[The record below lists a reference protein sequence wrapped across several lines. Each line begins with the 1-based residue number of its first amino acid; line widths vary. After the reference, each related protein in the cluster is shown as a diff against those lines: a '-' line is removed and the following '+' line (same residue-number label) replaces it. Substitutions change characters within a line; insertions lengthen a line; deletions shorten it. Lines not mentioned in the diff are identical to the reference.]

1 MATVITSE
9 CINCGACEPEC
20 PNTAIYQGGVE
31 WQAPDGAMH
40 PAISNDIFYIVPEK
54 CTECVGFHDHEAC
67 AAVCPVD
74 CCVPDPNIP
83 ETHDVLL
90 ARARALH
97 PTEAIPDDAPSRFKK
112 EGADAPKA
120 NGHDA
125 VAAAAAAPA
134 PAPAAKPV
142 AAPAAKPA
150 AAAAP
155 QRVVGM
161 RGRVEKA
168 VPRPAAVAR
177 PVPSFA
183 GELPIDFEKL
193 LAELGPSRR
202 RTSSRLG
209 SVGFALLAVGQGI
222 LGALPAGSKQRIAAT
237 VNDRRFFDPALATAG
252 NVFLNLL
259 LYPIVSLGFAVATRR
274 VDLFTLAVHPW
285 IFLGLTIAALEAGFR
300 LRESFFRGAPLAET
314 PLRGAIYG
322 PLLLP
327 VGGIVRWLAGTRGAK
342 STVGFD
348 GFSAGRQVF
357 DEKLERERRYGSVY
371 QLEDR
376 DDAYILRVEFPRVLP
391 PSTLADELG
400 LAREMPDYEYQL
412 SLRDS
417 TFVVHG
423 RVTDAQVRRLTA
435 VAPAFPSEFTTR
447 VSLRD
452 PVSGFRHRYQDK
464 TLEVIL
470 PKAAG

>member
-1 MATVITSE
+1 
-9 CINCGACEPEC
+9 
-20 PNTAIYQGGVE
+20 
-31 WQAPDGAMH
+31 
-40 PAISNDIFYIVPEK
+40 
-54 CTECVGFHDHEAC
+54 
-67 AAVCPVD
+67 
-74 CCVPDPNIP
+74 
-83 ETHDVLL
+83 
-90 ARARALH
+90 ALH

-285 IFLGLTIAALEAGFR
+285 IFLGLRARAGARDAR
-300 LRESFFRGAPLAET
+300 LRVPAQPAGQHVRRARPGDGCAGTEADGGRAG
-314 PLRGAIYG
+314 
-322 PLLLP
+322 LP
-327 VGGIVRWLAGTRGAK
+327 VGVH
-342 STVGFD
+342 D
-348 GFSAGRQVF
+348 
-357 DEKLERERRYGSVY
+357 
-371 QLEDR
+371 
-376 DDAYILRVEFPRVLP
+376 PRVATRSGIGLP
-391 PSTLADELG
+391 SPVPGQD
-400 LAREMPDYEYQL
+400 ARGHPPQG
-412 SLRDS
+412 
-417 TFVVHG
+417 G
-423 RVTDAQVRRLTA
+423 R
-435 VAPAFPSEFTTR
+435 
-447 VSLRD
+447 
-452 PVSGFRHRYQDK
+452 
-464 TLEVIL
+464 LE
-470 PKAAG
+470 

>member
-1 MATVITSE
+1 
-9 CINCGACEPEC
+9 
-20 PNTAIYQGGVE
+20 
-31 WQAPDGAMH
+31 
-40 PAISNDIFYIVPEK
+40 VPEK

-97 PTEAIPDDAPSRFKK
+97 PSEAIPDDAPSRFKK
-112 EGADAPKA
+112 EGAAAPKA
-120 NGHDA
+120 NGHDK
-125 VAAAAAAPA
+125 VAPAAAAPA
-134 PAPAAKPV
+134 PA

-150 AAAAP
+150 VAPTAKPAVAAAP
-155 QRVVGM
+155 QRVVGT

-168 VPRPAAVAR
+168 VPRSAAAR

-183 GELPIDFEKL
+183 GELPVDFEKL
-193 LAELGPSRR
+193 LAELGPPRR
-202 RTSSRLG
+202 RTSSWLG
-209 SVGFALLAVGQGI
+209 SLGFAFLAVCQGI
-222 LGALPAGSKQRIAAT
+222 LGALPAGSKQRIAAA
-237 VNDRRFFDPALATAG
+237 VNDRRFFDPAMATAG
-252 NVFLNLL
+252 NVFLNLV
-259 LYPIVSLGFAVATRR
+259 LYPVGCAGFAVASGR
-274 VDLFTLAVHPW
+274 VQLFTLSVHPW
-285 IFLGLTIAALEAGFR
+285 IFLGLALAGIEAGYR
-300 LRESFFRGAPLAET
+300 LRESFLHGAPLAET

-327 VGGIVRWLAGTRGAK
+327 LGGLVRWLVGPRGAT

-348 GFSAGRQVF
+348 GFSGGREVF
-357 DEKLERERRYGSVY
+357 DDKLERERRYGSVY
-371 QLEDR
+371 RLADR
-376 DDAYILRVEFPRVLP
+376 HDAYTLRVEFPRVLP

-400 LAREMPDYEYQL
+400 LARDMPDYEYEL
-412 SLRDS
+412 SLRNG

-423 RVTDAQVRRLTA
+423 RVADAQVRKLTA

-452 PVSGFRHRYQDK
+452 PVS
-464 TLEVIL
+464 
-470 PKAAG
+470 